1 MCIKVDKCVLHSI
14 LNNFKN
20 FENMTTHIVCI
31 GGSGL
36 RVLRSMVMLLSSG
49 YDLNSDIKAYIID
62 PHLSST
68 EYEFTTGLIKRYKK
82 IRGKGGNIGFFKTK
96 LDVDDNQ
103 PNGMSTITRGES
115 FGDFIKYSQMN
126 DASKQIVDILYNKG
140 NIDNSMDV
148 GFKGHPNVG
157 CVVLQDLVQDNW
169 FTTNFSNLPT
179 GDRVVVIGSLFGGT
193 GASGIQTIAQ
203 ALHDKN
209 PQLEIA
215 AITFIPYYKLQEPPQ
230 GVSKDVDS
238 ASWDI
243 KSWAAL
249 KYYQHSDFGIDSFYV
264 IGDGDT
270 QAIPYDETKQG
281 NKSHFVEL
289 IAVSAIKHFINTP
302 AGNLQKW
309 NMNFTKWSQD
319 EKSDLN
325 YALWG
330 AELKEEISCL
340 ANFYAFGKFF
350 TMMREDRLYPVNKL
364 FYKKANKE
372 TEINERLKDIES
384 IIFSDKDDID
394 SFARWIGEMR
404 ENKRS
409 FTAVNT
415 SDIKYTSSGNVESY
429 RFAPITPNAVYNG
442 TDILKGV
449 TMSDYFMAINK
460 AYRKSLKVEDQTDK
474 VTKFLNLCYEGI
486 ISINNQ

>member
-1 MCIKVDKCVLHSI
+1 
-14 LNNFKN
+14 
-20 FENMTTHIVCI
+20 
-31 GGSGL
+31 
-36 RVLRSMVMLLSSG
+36 MVMLLSSG

-82 IRGKGGNIGFFKTK
+82 IRGKGGNVGFFKTK

-103 PNGMSTITRGES
+103 PNGMSTITQGQS
-115 FGDFIKYSQMN
+115 FGDFIKYTQMD
-126 DASKQIVDILYNKG
+126 DASKQIIDILYNKG

-157 CVVLQDLVQDNW
+157 CVVLQDLVQGDW
-169 FTTNFSNLPT
+169 FAKNFSNLPI

-209 PQLEIA
+209 PRLEIA
-215 AITFIPYYKLQEPPQ
+215 AVTFIPYYKLQDPQQ
-230 GVSKDVDS
+230 GVPKDVDS

-249 KYYQHSDFGIDSFYV
+249 KYYKNYNFGINSFYV
-264 IGDGDT
+264 IGDGAT
-270 QAIPYDETKQG
+270 EAIPYNEVKQG

-289 IAVSAIKHFINTP
+289 IAVSAIKHFINTDVKS
-302 AGNLQKW
+302 LKKW
-309 NMNFTKWSQD
+309 NLNFTKWEQEDSD
-319 EKSDLN
+319 TDLN
-325 YALWG
+325 YDKWG
-330 AELKEEISCL
+330 NELKEEIKCL

-350 TMMREDRLYPVNKL
+350 TMMQEDRLYPVNKL
-364 FYKKANKE
+364 FFKKINE
-372 TEINERLKDIES
+372 ESDINERLKDIES
-384 IIFSDKDDID
+384 IIFSNKDEID

-409 FTAVNT
+409 FKAVNT
-415 SDIKYTSSGNVESY
+415 DNIEYKDGKFNFKPTTSN
-429 RFAPITPNAVYNG
+429 PVYNG
-442 TDILKGV
+442 AEILNGI
-449 TMSDYFMAINK
+449 TMSDYFAAINN
-460 AYRKSLKVEDQTDK
+460 AYRKSLKKKDQTDE
-474 VTKFLNLCYEGI
+474 VTKFLNICYKGI
-486 ISINNQ
+486 TSINNQ